1 MDPFEREFSFRRR
14 INVEAI
20 IAFVIGVLVAYVVQ
34 STAGFGGGALLTVL
48 IVVGVGGLWYH
59 IRRVL

>member
-14 INVEAI
+14 VNSQAI
-20 IAFVIGVLVAYVVQ
+20 VAFVLGVVAAYLLQVRL
-34 STAGFGGGALLTVL
+34 GFGGGSLLTVL
-48 IVVGVGGLWYH
+48 IVIAVGGLWYN